1 MEADGSLVHQISNSW
16 RTAKI
21 EIESKKE
28 FESTSVLL

>member
-1 MEADGSLVHQISNSW
+1 MEADGSLVHQTSSTW

-28 FESTSVLL
+28 FELTSVLQ